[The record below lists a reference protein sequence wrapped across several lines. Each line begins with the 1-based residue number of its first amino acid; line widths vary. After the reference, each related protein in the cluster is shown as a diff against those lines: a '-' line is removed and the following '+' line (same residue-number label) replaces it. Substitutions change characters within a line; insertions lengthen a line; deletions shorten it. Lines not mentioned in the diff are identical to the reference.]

1 MGLVRAGTGSRG
13 SVWLT
18 WRAADGEGA
27 GGGGDDLEVLFAP
40 SPRLTLVR

>member
-1 MGLVRAGTGSRG
+1 VQPTGRGL
-13 SVWLT
+13 
-18 WRAADGEGA
+18 